1 MYAAA
6 NMVRAREPAAS
17 SCSVTRRTLRR
28 LFISTRGTSP
38 TCVRSAETCSPSA
51 MSTTKSRCLAPPP
64 KLKNISEKLF
74 ENLSTVRDD
83 PLNKVGPR
91 WRAPMSGAGRAAPT
105 AVLGA
110 QSARETSPDRD
121 RTVHEAPVA
130 RAHLPKNNTLR
141 RLRGA
146 LPRTPPG
153 LPPWTPSPPRMVPTH
168 ARALAGLIEI
178 LDERACACFEQQ
190 PHDANTLALAA
201 RESWANSMVQCG
213 EAMVILQ
220 IDRCPALQKQ
230 FQCALTSTQ
239 ASCLE
244 QGGASALRSFELAL
258 SQATFARFVVRVNVG
273 VLASTCPPLSS
284 QFETIVSTSAS
295 LQANFPTPRRF
306 RKN

>member
-1 MYAAA
+1 
-6 NMVRAREPAAS
+6 
-17 SCSVTRRTLRR
+17 
-28 LFISTRGTSP
+28 
-38 TCVRSAETCSPSA
+38 
-51 MSTTKSRCLAPPP
+51 
-64 KLKNISEKLF
+64 
-74 ENLSTVRDD
+74 
-83 PLNKVGPR
+83 
-91 WRAPMSGAGRAAPT
+91 MSGAGRAAPT

-258 SQATFARFVVRVNVG
+258 SQATFARFVVRVKVG

-306 RKN
+306 RKNDVARASGSMIFAGSVARGASRQSAISRAPRRSTGHGRKSRSSRARAAPSELFFMEQRKADIHMTHRSRAHRHPAHPPPHVRRQRLHL